1 MKKHIERKKENRT
14 SLTHFSLFSGIGG
27 LDLAA
32 EMAGFKTL
40 GQCELDDYAIKILEK
55 HWPNVPK
62 WRDIRNVTGLQVSGK
77 ISEEITVLSGGFPCQ
92 PHSVAGKR
100 LASSDERDLWGE
112 FTRIIRE
119 IRPKWIVAEN
129 VPGLLSSEHGR
140 FFGRVLRDLAHMG
153 YNAGWGV
160 FSAFQA
166 GMEHERKRICI
177 VANSISNGRN
187 GLDKSREKLPE
198 NNEIHILKERKSVES
213 PILFEYALRKLGGD
227 DGELLRNDYGVPD
240 ALDRLKCLG
249 NAVVPQQFYPVFQAI
264 ADIEIQGTEGKSNEH
279 KNL

>member
-1 MKKHIERKKENRT
+1 MKNCIERKKENHT
-14 SLTHFSLFSGIGG
+14 GLTHFSLFSGIGG

-40 GQCELDDYAIKILEK
+40 GQCELDDYAVKVLEK

-62 WRDIRNVTGLQVSGK
+62 WRDIRNVTGLQVARK

-112 FTRIIRE
+112 FARIIRE

-177 VANSISNGRN
+177 IANSSCVGCFGMDNSW
-187 GLDKSREKLPE
+187 KKLFK
-198 NNEIHILKERKSVES
+198 NNSIHICEEKKSVEA
-213 PILFEYALRKLGGD
+213 PILFEYALRKLRNGN
-227 DGELLRNDYGVPD
+227 GELLRNDYGIPD

-264 ADIEIQGTEGKSNEH
+264 ADIEIQRTEDKRNDH

>member
-1 MKKHIERKKENRT
+1 M
-14 SLTHFSLFSGIGG
+14 
-27 LDLAA
+27 
-32 EMAGFKTL
+32 
-40 GQCELDDYAIKILEK
+40 
-55 HWPNVPK
+55 
-62 WRDIRNVTGLQVSGK
+62 
-77 ISEEITVLSGGFPCQ
+77 
-92 PHSVAGKR
+92 
-100 LASSDERDLWGE
+100 WGE
-112 FTRIIRE
+112 FARIIRE
-119 IRPKWIVAEN
+119 IKPKWIVAEN

-177 VANSISNGRN
+177 VANSNSNGRN
-187 GLDKSREKLPE
+187 GLDNSREKLLE
-198 NNEIHILKERKSVES
+198 NNETHILEERKSVEA
-213 PILFEYALRKLGGD
+213 PILFEYALRKLRGD
-227 DGELLRNDYGVPD
+227 DGELLRNDHGVPD

-264 ADIEIQGTEGKSNEH
+264 ADIEIQRMEDKSNEH

>member
-1 MKKHIERKKENRT
+1 
-14 SLTHFSLFSGIGG
+14 
-27 LDLAA
+27 
-32 EMAGFKTL
+32 MA
-40 GQCELDDYAIKILEK
+40 
-55 HWPNVPK
+55 
-62 WRDIRNVTGLQVSGK
+62 RK
-77 ISEEITVLSGGFPCQ
+77 ISEEITVLSGGFRANRIALRENVSRLVM
-92 PHSVAGKR
+92 SVICGGN
-100 LASSDERDLWGE
+100 S
-112 FTRIIRE
+112 RE
-119 IRPKWIVAEN
+119 SFAKLNQKWIVAEN

-177 VANSISNGRN
+177 VANSNSNGRN
-187 GLDKSREKLPE
+187 GLDNSREKLLE
-198 NNEIHILKERKSVES
+198 NNETHILEERKSVEA
-213 PILFEYALRKLGGD
+213 PILFEYALRKLRGD
-227 DGELLRNDYGVPD
+227 DGELLRNDHGVPD

-264 ADIEIQGTEGKSNEH
+264 ADIEIQRMEDKSNEH

>member
-1 MKKHIERKKENRT
+1 MKKHIERKKENHT

-62 WRDIRNVTGLQVSGK
+62 WRDIRNVTGLQVARK

-112 FTRIIRE
+112 FARIIRE
-119 IRPKWIVAEN
+119 IKPKWIVAEN
-129 VPGLLSSEHGR
+129 LPGLLSSEHGR
-140 FFGRVLRDLAHMG
+140 FFGRVLRDLAPMG

-177 VANSISNGRN
+177 VANSNSNGRN
-187 GLDKSREKLPE
+187 GLDNSREKLLE
-198 NNEIHILKERKSVES
+198 NNETHILEERKSVEA
-213 PILFEYALRKLGGD
+213 PILFEYALRKLRGD
-227 DGELLRNDYGVPD
+227 DGELLRNDHGVPD

-264 ADIEIQGTEGKSNEH
+264 ADIEIQRMEDKSNEH

>member
-1 MKKHIERKKENRT
+1 MKKHIERKKENHT

-62 WRDIRNVTGLQVSGK
+62 WRDIRNVTGLQVARK

-112 FTRIIRE
+112 FARIIRE
-119 IRPKWIVAEN
+119 IKPKWIVAEN

-140 FFGRVLRDLAHMG
+140 FFGRVLRAGECFRHSKPEWSTNAKEFVLLPTPTATDGMAWTTVGKNCLKTMRHIFSKKGNPSKHLFYLNMLCGNSAATTANFYEMIMGFPTRWTDL
-153 YNAGWGV
+153 
-160 FSAFQA
+160 
-166 GMEHERKRICI
+166 
-177 VANSISNGRN
+177 
-187 GLDKSREKLPE
+187 
-198 NNEIHILKERKSVES
+198 SV
-213 PILFEYALRKLGGD
+213 
-227 DGELLRNDYGVPD
+227 
-240 ALDRLKCLG
+240 
-249 NAVVPQQFYPVFQAI
+249 
-264 ADIEIQGTEGKSNEH
+264 
-279 KNL
+279 

>member
-1 MKKHIERKKENRT
+1 M
-14 SLTHFSLFSGIGG
+14 L
-27 LDLAA
+27 
-32 EMAGFKTL
+32 
-40 GQCELDDYAIKILEK
+40 QDYKCLEK
-55 HWPNVPK
+55 
-62 WRDIRNVTGLQVSGK
+62 
-77 ISEEITVLSGGFPCQ
+77 
-92 PHSVAGKR
+92 SVRRSPYSLEDSRANRIALREKR

-187 GLDKSREKLPE
+187 GLEQSRKKLLE

-213 PILFEYALRKLGGD
+213 PILFEYALRKLRGD

-249 NAVVPQQFYPVFQAI
+249 NAVVPQQFYPRI
-264 ADIEIQGTEGKSNEH
+264 PSYSRH
-279 KNL
+279 

>member
-62 WRDIRNVTGLQVSGK
+62 WRNIRNVTGLQVSGK

-187 GLDKSREKLPE
+187 GLDKSRKKLLE

-213 PILFEYALRKLGGD
+213 PILFEYALRKLRGD

-264 ADIEIQGTEGKSNEH
+264 ADIEIQGTEGKSNEY

>member
-1 MKKHIERKKENRT
+1 M
-14 SLTHFSLFSGIGG
+14 L
-27 LDLAA
+27 
-32 EMAGFKTL
+32 
-40 GQCELDDYAIKILEK
+40 QDYKCLEK
-55 HWPNVPK
+55 SVRRSPYSLEDSRANRIALRENVS
-62 WRDIRNVTGLQVSGK
+62 RLVMNVICG
-77 ISEEITVLSGGFPCQ
+77 
-92 PHSVAGKR
+92 
-100 LASSDERDLWGE
+100 GE

-187 GLDKSREKLPE
+187 GLDKSREKLLE
-198 NNEIHILKERKSVES
+198 NNEIHIIKERKSVES
-213 PILFEYALRKLGGD
+213 PILFEYALRKLGSD

-264 ADIEIQGTEGKSNEH
+264 ADIEIQGTE
-279 KNL
+279 